1 MSQSLITIK
10 DSSRRLL
17 GDENLSYPIR
27 KLACA
32 VCHGADLISHHQLEN
47 RSALPQFQR
56 ALFHLC
62 HVVDRPL
69 CGRCIC
75 DDADGELDGGS
86 TCNAI
91 ILWS

>member
-1 MSQSLITIK
+1 MNHNLTTIK
-10 DSSRRLL
+10 DASQRLL
-17 GDENLSYPIR
+17 GDEHLSYPIR

-32 VCHGADLISHHQLEN
+32 VSHGADLIIRHQLEGYVV
-47 RSALPQFQR
+47 LPQFQR

-75 DDADGELDGGS
+75 EGS
-86 TCNAI
+86 GDPERAQSCDPN
-91 ILWS
+91 ILLS

>member
-1 MSQSLITIK
+1 MSHSLNTIK

-32 VCHGADLISHHQLEN
+32 VCHGADLISHHQLES
-47 RSALPQFQR
+47 RSAFPQFQR

-62 HVVDRPL
+62 HVVDSPL
-69 CGRCIC
+69 CGECIC
-75 DDADGELDGGS
+75 DGIGANQGS

-91 ILWS
+91 ILPS